1 MDRDFKG
8 IWIPKEVYLN
18 KELNWTDKILLVE
31 IHSLDNE
38 DGCFASNEYFSE
50 FLDVS
55 TTTISKSIS
64 KLISYGYMYIES
76 FDGRKRVLKTNIDF
90 NLISKQNDNLKAD
103 FKKTSKQSKSKL
115 KSSIEENLIYNNTFN
130 NTSNNTTNK
139 KADKSANYDLMVEV
153 YFNLY
158 ESLFNF
164 KPTFQAIDGK
174 MIKEIEAKII
184 NICTQKGLTITEKM
198 IVSSFQKVL
207 DYASKDKWL
216 KENFLLKNINSQFNK
231 IINYGTKQEG
241 QRIELDEETA
251 KYFR

>member
-1 MDRDFKG
+1 MLIKQLFSQNAHWQINKDFAREFGLDAAILISDLVDKWMYFECSEWFYNTSENIERDTTLSYHKQ
-8 IWIPKEVYLN
+8 KEAL
-18 KELNWTDKILLVE
+18 KILV
-31 IHSLDNE
+31 
-38 DGCFASNEYFSE
+38 SNGFIETQLNGIPAKLHFKI
-50 FLDVS
+50 VQ
-55 TTTISKSIS
+55 SKI
-64 KLISYGYMYIES
+64 LN
-76 FDGRKRVLKTNIDF
+76 FF
-90 NLISKQNDNLKAD
+90 NTCVKNPSKQDVKEFNINKN
-103 FKKTSKQSKSKL
+103 KVIKIK
-115 KSSIEENLIYNNTFN
+115 NN
-130 NTSNNTTNK
+130 NK
-139 KADKSANYDLMVEV
+139 DKADKSANYDLMVEV

-184 NICTQKGLTITEKM
+184 NVCTQKGLTITEKM

>member
-1 MDRDFKG
+1 MLIKQLFSQNAHWQINKDFAREFGLDAAILISDLVDKWMYFECSEWFYNTSENIERDTTLSYHKQ
-8 IWIPKEVYLN
+8 KEAL
-18 KELNWTDKILLVE
+18 KILV
-31 IHSLDNE
+31 
-38 DGCFASNEYFSE
+38 SNGFIETQ
-50 FLDVS
+50 LNG
-55 TTTISKSIS
+55 IPA
-64 KLISYGYMYIES
+64 KLHFKIVQNKILN
-76 FDGRKRVLKTNIDF
+76 FF
-90 NLISKQNDNLKAD
+90 NTCIKNPSKQDVK
-103 FKKTSKQSKSKL
+103 
-115 KSSIEENLIYNNTFN
+115 EFN
-130 NTSNNTTNK
+130 TNK
-139 KADKSANYDLMVEV
+139 NKVIKIKNNNKDIADKSANYDLMVEV

>member
-1 MDRDFKG
+1 MQEHCVGNASKV
-8 IWIPKEVYLN
+8 KE
-18 KELNWTDKILLVE
+18 
-31 IHSLDNE
+31 
-38 DGCFASNEYFSE
+38 
-50 FLDVS
+50 
-55 TTTISKSIS
+55 
-64 KLISYGYMYIES
+64 
-76 FDGRKRVLKTNIDF
+76 
-90 NLISKQNDNLKAD
+90 
-103 FKKTSKQSKSKL
+103 SKL
-115 KSSIEENLIYNNTFN
+115 KQTKE
-130 NTSNNTTNK
+130 K
-139 KADKSANYDLMVEV
+139 KSKEFIADKSANYDLMVEV

-184 NICTQKGLTITEKM
+184 NICTQKGLNITEKM

>member
-1 MDRDFKG
+1 MLIKQLFSQNAHWQINKDFARVYGLEAAILISDLVDKWIYFECNEWFFNTSENIERDTTLSYHKQ
-8 IWIPKEVYLN
+8 KEAL
-18 KELNWTDKILLVE
+18 KILVFNGFIE
-31 IHSLDNE
+31 TSLQ
-38 DGCFASNEYFSE
+38 GIPA
-50 FLDVS
+50 
-55 TTTISKSIS
+55 
-64 KLISYGYMYIES
+64 KLHFKIIES
-76 FDGRKRVLKTNIDF
+76 KILNFF
-90 NLISKQNDNLKAD
+90 NTG
-103 FKKTSKQSKSKL
+103 FKKTSKQDVK
-115 KSSIEENLIYNNTFN
+115 EFN
-130 NTSNNTTNK
+130 TNK
-139 KADKSANYDLMVEV
+139 NKVIRINNNNKDKAEGSANFIKMKEV
-153 YFNLY
+153 YFNFY

-184 NICTQKGLTITEKM
+184 NICNQKELNITEKL
-198 IVSSFQKVL
+198 VVGSFTKVL

>member
-1 MDRDFKG
+1 MERNFKG

-38 DGCFASNEYFSE
+38 AGCFASNEYFSE

-64 KLISYGYMYIES
+64 KLISFGYMYIES
-76 FDGRKRVLKTNIDF
+76 FDGRKRVLKTNIDL
-90 NLISKQNDNLKAD
+90 NLTSKQNDNLKAD

-115 KSSIEENLIYNNTFN
+115 KGSIEENLIYNNTFN

-184 NICTQKGLTITEKM
+184 NICTQKGLNITEKM

>member
-1 MDRDFKG
+1 MLIKQLFSQNAHWQINKDFAREFGLDAAILISDLVDKWMYFECSEWFYNTSENIERDTTLSYHKQ
-8 IWIPKEVYLN
+8 KEAL
-18 KELNWTDKILLVE
+18 KILV
-31 IHSLDNE
+31 
-38 DGCFASNEYFSE
+38 SNGFIETQ
-50 FLDVS
+50 LNG
-55 TTTISKSIS
+55 IPA
-64 KLISYGYMYIES
+64 KLHFKIVQNKILN
-76 FDGRKRVLKTNIDF
+76 FF
-90 NLISKQNDNLKAD
+90 NTCIKNPSKQDVKEFNINKN
-103 FKKTSKQSKSKL
+103 KVIKIK
-115 KSSIEENLIYNNTFN
+115 NN
-130 NTSNNTTNK
+130 NK
-139 KADKSANYDLMVEV
+139 DKADKSANYDLMVEV

>member
-1 MDRDFKG
+1 MERDFKG

-31 IHSLDNE
+31 INSLDNQ
-38 DGCFASNEYFSE
+38 DGCFASNEYFAE

-64 KLISYGYMYIES
+64 KLISFGFMYIDS

-90 NLISKQNDNLKAD
+90 NLTSKQTDSLKAD
-103 FKKTSKQSKSKL
+103 LNKTSKQTKSKV
-115 KSSIEENLIYNNTFN
+115 KSSLEEKLIYNNTIN
-130 NTSNNTTNK
+130 NTNK
-139 KADKSANYDLMVEV
+139 DKAEGSANFVKMKEV
-153 YFNLY
+153 YFNFY

-184 NICTQKGLTITEKM
+184 NICNQKSLVITEKL
-198 IVSSFQKVL
+198 VVGSFTKVL

-251 KYFR
+251 KYFG

>member
-1 MDRDFKG
+1 MLIKQLFSQNAHWQINKDFAREFGLDAAILISDLVDKWMYFECSEWFYNTSENIERDTTLSYHKQ
-8 IWIPKEVYLN
+8 KEAL
-18 KELNWTDKILLVE
+18 KILV
-31 IHSLDNE
+31 
-38 DGCFASNEYFSE
+38 SNGFIETQ
-50 FLDVS
+50 LNG
-55 TTTISKSIS
+55 IPA
-64 KLISYGYMYIES
+64 KLHFKIVQNKILN
-76 FDGRKRVLKTNIDF
+76 FF
-90 NLISKQNDNLKAD
+90 NTCIKN
-103 FKKTSKQSKSKL
+103 TSKQDVKEFNINKN
-115 KSSIEENLIYNNTFN
+115 KVIKIKNN
-130 NTSNNTTNK
+130 NK
-139 KADKSANYDLMVEV
+139 DKADKSANYDLMVEV